1 MKMSEDLLNPDIEFF
16 IDIPNSDQIIET
28 SLETLT
34 NTDQKLLE
42 QFLYLS
48 MSNCRLNKIKSIT

>member
-1 MKMSEDLLNPDIEFF
+1 MSKDLLNPDIDFF

-42 QFLYLS
+42 HDSDWRSEFELD
-48 MSNCRLNKIKSIT
+48 